1 MTDGAGV
8 IGAGPVRGR
17 GRAVR
22 AAVRAGLNAGR
33 IELSHCFTMIGDAF
47 EILPI
52 PLISVVILLVADAKH
67 VHVPGTRF
75 LIGSTL
81 LAGMLILNV
90 SVNGMAGMAINLTA
104 AREDGTLLRAK
115 ATPNGML
122 GLLIGKIVV
131 ISGVIMLTVAG
142 LLIVGLAPFSGL
154 ALGRA
159 VTWLT
164 LAWVLAL
171 GLLAMLSVGAALG
184 SLFPSVR
191 NGNVMMIGIF
201 GLIGI
206 SGIFTPI
213 TQLPVWLQWV
223 GQALPLYWLGLGV
236 RSALLPGNLAAVEI
250 GHSWRHPA
258 TAGVLAAWAIAGL
271 VVAPILLRRVARRE
285 AGSSVAARRER
296 AMTRHG

>member
-8 IGAGPVRGR
+8 IGVGPVR

-22 AAVRAGLNAGR
+22 AAVRAGLNAGW
-33 IELSHCFTMIGDAF
+33 IELSHCFTMIEDAF

-52 PLISVVILLVADAKH
+52 PLISVAILLLVDAKH
-67 VHVPGTRF
+67 VHVPGTHF

-90 SVNGMAGMAINLTA
+90 SVNGMAGMAMTLTA

-131 ISGVIMLTVAG
+131 ISGTVMLTVAG

-154 ALGRA
+154 ALGSA
-159 VTWLT
+159 TSWLT

-171 GLLAMLSVGAALG
+171 GLLAMLSVGAVLG
-184 SLFPSVR
+184 SLFRSVR
-191 NGNVMMIGIF
+191 SATVMITGIF
-201 GLIGI
+201 LLIGV

-213 TQLPVWLQWV
+213 AQLPAWLQWV

-250 GHSWRHPA
+250 GHSWRHLA
-258 TAGVLAAWAIAGL
+258 TAGVLSAWAIAGL
-271 VVAPILLRRVARRE
+271 VLAPILLRRVLRGE

-296 AMTRHG
+296 LLGRRG